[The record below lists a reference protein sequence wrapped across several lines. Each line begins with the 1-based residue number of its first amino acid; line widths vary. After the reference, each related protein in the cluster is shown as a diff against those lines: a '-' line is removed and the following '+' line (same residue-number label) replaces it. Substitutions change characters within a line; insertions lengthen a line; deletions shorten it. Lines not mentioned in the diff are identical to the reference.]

1 MASKKETLELVVG
14 LIEGNVTDEV
24 MAQVVEALKPKA
36 GGKANVGD
44 YTAYAEDG
52 TTITDVFCTIH
63 KKWEPVENDE
73 GEANFRE
80 DAKSK
85 NGLQRYCIEGA
96 KQWTAAAKAH
106 KASKDG
112 IMADLLEGEIDNI
125 QAKELL
131 DIADAERKEP
141 FAREDG
147 VGEDEKPGVDTDEA
161 EEEA

>member
-1 MASKKETLELVVG
+1 MASKKEVLATVVG
-14 LIEGNVTDEV
+14 IIEGHVSEDV

-36 GGKANVGD
+36 GGKANVED

-52 TTITDVFCTIH
+52 TTITHVFCTIH
-63 KKWEPVENDE
+63 KKWEPVENAE

-96 KQWTAAAKAH
+96 TQWNAAAKAY

-112 IMADLLEGEIDNI
+112 IMTDLLEGEIDNI
-125 QAKELL
+125 QAKEL
-131 DIADAERKEP
+131 IEVADAERKEP
-141 FAREDG
+141 FVREDG
-147 VGEDEKPGVDTDEA
+147 AGEDEKPGVEA
-161 EEEA
+161 EA